1 VTTPIENERAA
12 TSRQPQIYEA
22 KVERAKPGAAA
33 PSRRRALRALEG
45 AALGIVFWL
54 LLFTLGVPWVFHI
67 GGFDGMLPSAVLGAA
82 LGLTR
87 WRWVPMAT
95 VVALTVIL
103 VIAAYTP
110 VIASGARSLVRNDP
124 LPASADAIMV
134 LSAGTNDDG
143 TISPQAVDRLLSGLD
158 LYNRAIAPVLMV
170 SREAYIVGGHV
181 VTSRGDQERII
192 SLSPDA
198 MSHVVVAG
206 ITHSTRDEAM
216 RARDI
221 FRARGWKRIVLV
233 TSPFHTRRAC
243 ATFERAG
250 VVVTCR
256 ASVSRDMAVGDLYA
270 PDDRLRVF
278 QVWLYET
285 IGSIRYRQ
293 LGWI

>member
-1 VTTPIENERAA
+1 MTTPIENERAA

-22 KVERAKPGAAA
+22 KVERAKPGAPA
-33 PSRRRALRALEG
+33 PSRSRVLSALEG
-45 AALGIVFWL
+45 ATLGVVFWL
-54 LLFTLGVPWVFHI
+54 LLFTLGIPWVFHI
-67 GGFDGMLPSAVLGAA
+67 GSFDGVLPSAIVGAVLS
-82 LGLTR
+82 LTR
-87 WRWVPMAT
+87 RRWVPMAT

-103 VIAAYTP
+103 LIAAYTP
-110 VIASGARSLVRNDP
+110 VIAGRAQSLVRNDP

-143 TISPQAVDRLLSGLD
+143 TISPSAVDRLLSGLD
-158 LYNRAIAPVLMV
+158 LYNRGIAPVLMV
-170 SREAYIVGGHV
+170 SREAYFVYGHV
-181 VTSRGDQERII
+181 VTSRADQERII
-192 SLSPDA
+192 SLLPDA

-216 RARDI
+216 RVRDV

-243 ATFERAG
+243 ATFEKAG

-256 ASVSRDMAVGDLYA
+256 ASVSRDMAVGDLYG
-270 PDDRLRVF
+270 PIDRLRAF

-285 IGSIRYRQ
+285 MGSIRYRQ